1 MKNAEFVALLAANT
15 NKTINLR
22 TYNGKWFTGAA
33 RVPNS
38 FSTQIGH
45 IIALLQAKI
54 GDICDP
60 KTEGLLVYDFQ
71 PLSFHDNI
79 LFCTLETLIQP
90 LEELSVGSTKRG
102 IPFHVVING
111 QTTEVCNTC
120 KGLNDMGL
128 LDEDTENMELQTF
141 GNFSDFHAV
150 CCFAAIS
157 SLQPIESV
165 LLFDGKLNENSCIQE
180 CMAYDSF
187 VEAQEA
193 LTRTVAPFQYI
204 AELIHPKE
212 MLSEMLEQGIGSKI
226 IKLMNPQGQEIS
238 ITFIKSALD
247 LEFNPQQEV
256 DNYGDAIVEKYTEEI
271 QNDN

>member
-15 NKTINLR
+15 NKTFNLR
-22 TYNGKWFTGAA
+22 TYKGKWFTGAA

-60 KTEGLLVYDFQ
+60 KTQGLLVYDFQ

-90 LEELSVGSTKRG
+90 LEELSVSSIKHGT
-102 IPFHVVING
+102 PFQVVING

-120 KGLNDMGL
+120 KGLHDVGL
-128 LDEDTENMELQTF
+128 LDENTENMELQTF
-141 GNFSDFHAV
+141 GNFSDFHAICSFV
-150 CCFAAIS
+150 AIS

-165 LLFDGKLNENSCIQE
+165 LLFGGKLNENSCIKE
-180 CMAYDSF
+180 CTAYDSF